1 MTTILV
7 KDNVMYGDGQ
17 MTGAYVSEY
26 KAKKIKNY
34 GCAIVGGAGRW
45 ASVVKFHDWVY
56 DKLLTEEA
64 QTTYPETMV
73 VMPEDLVE
81 EDFAGLILY
90 PDGRVIEFE
99 GGGNSFEVNQPV
111 AIGSGSP
118 FAMACAL
125 NDIDGV
131 KCIETAIHLDVGTGG
146 EIQVERFPE
155 EEEPKTIEELQAMSK
170 EEILAHFIGGE
181 EEQNDNED

>member
-1 MTTILV
+1 MLRS
-7 KDNVMYGDGQ
+7 YG
-17 MTGAYVSEY
+17 VW
-26 KAKKIKNY
+26 
-34 GCAIVGGAGRW
+34 IVGGAGRW

-64 QTTYPETMV
+64 QSTYPETMV

-170 EEILAHFIGGE
+170 EELLAHFIGEE

>member
-17 MTGAYVSEY
+17 MTGAYVTEY

-45 ASVVKFHDWVY
+45 ASVVKFHDWV
-56 DKLLTEEA
+56 LNTLITEEA
-64 QTTYPETMV
+64 KTTYPETLII
-73 VMPEDLVE
+73 MPEDLVE
-81 EDFAGLILY
+81 EDFSGLILY

-111 AIGSGSP
+111 SIGSGSP
-118 FAMACAL
+118 FAIACAI

-131 KCIETAIHLDVGTGG
+131 KCIETAIHLDSGSGG
-146 EIQVERFPE
+146 EIQVESFPE
-155 EEEPKTIEELQAMSK
+155 EEEPKTVEELEAMSK
-170 EEILAHFIGGE
+170 EELLALFIGE
-181 EEQNDNED
+181 EENDNED